1 MYTIRSEITN
11 HSKEVQSP
19 RNNKKYSQLT
29 SLAYTAKHHQSD
41 RQTHTQTNPLISESL
56 ALETH
61 HSIPGLV
68 QLQTPDTEILVRSPD
83 AAPTGRAFW
92 HDNILIN
99 ENDQLIYCHN
109 LR

>member
-1 MYTIRSEITN
+1 MIIKKLTTYITRL
-11 HSKEVQSP
+11 HGEAP
-19 RNNKKYSQLT
+19 
-29 SLAYTAKHHQSD
+29 SD
-41 RQTHTQTNPLISESL
+41 RQTHTETNPLIISESL

-61 HSIPGLV
+61 HTIPY
-68 QLQTPDTEILVRSPD
+68 PDTEILVRSPD
-83 AAPTGRAFW
+83 AALTGRAFW